1 MLGRETAQSTVEAG
15 KLADLV
21 VLEADPLVDI
31 RHVTRL
37 HRVIKD
43 GVISDPAELLAG
55 R

>member
-1 MLGRETAQSTVEAG
+1 MPTRYWTYETS
-15 KLADLV
+15 
-21 VLEADPLVDI
+21 
-31 RHVTRL
+31 RL